1 MEGFKILKISST
13 NTIRFEFDWF
23 LKLICVFV
31 QERDYNKLPPN
42 EKFSQLLNKFS
53 LRCEWCFDQF
63 VLILQY

>member
-53 LRCEWCFDQF
+53 LRCE
-63 VLILQY
+63 